1 MIDFLRAWVSD
12 IVIVVILISFLE
24 IILPKGNMKRYIN
37 MVIGLLIIIVLINPF
52 INLLSKDIDI
62 EGEVFKNIV
71 DGQNI
76 EYSNDEELKEI
87 RQKQV
92 IDIYKLSLKKEIL
105 SLIKSKT
112 EHSVKAISVKINED
126 QGSEEFGNLQGVE
139 LLIDKGDKKEKGKEK
154 GVNIKEIK
162 RVSVT
167 LDTNVKE
174 NKETN
179 LKQYDNVRKIL
190 SEAYRIP
197 KENINVS
204 INKEG

>member
-12 IVIVVILISFLE
+12 IVVVVILISFLE